1 MSDIEKSKDISKIL
15 RHLPSIDSLLREH
28 ASGSI
33 LPDRTRAGFLII
45 SRQALDKTRERI
57 INEERDLKYNSSN
70 EQDLKNSLR
79 EEVLVEISRGA
90 SSAES
95 KKLRHV
101 INATGVVIH
110 TNLGRSPLSEKA
122 RAAMVEKASRYC
134 NLEYDLSTGQR
145 GTRGARALD
154 LLAYVTGA
162 EAAIV
167 VNNCAAATLLVLSS
181 LAKGGETIISRG
193 ELVEIGGDFRVPEVM
208 EMSGTVLREVGTTNR
223 TKVSDYESAVNE
235 KTKVILSVHS
245 SNFKMIGFTSKPTT
259 SDLAD
264 FARQKNL
271 IFFEDAGSGALFGR
285 DFKAMENEPNIVES
299 IVSGVDVV
307 SFSGDKLLGGLQSG
321 IIVGKAHLIDKIRR
335 NPMYRALRVDKLVYS
350 CLEATLESFADGTEI
365 SDLPVL
371 RMLSESKESLQSR
384 CKTFIDEHLKNE
396 QEYLEIIDEASVIGG
411 GTTPGEYLPSVV
423 IALKSENS
431 TPNQIEERLRL
442 SDVPVISRISNDKVL
457 IDLRTVFSDEEGSL
471 ATAIK
476 NAVRGSQ
483 S

>member
-1 MSDIEKSKDISKIL
+1 
-15 RHLPSIDSLLREH
+15 
-28 ASGSI
+28 
-33 LPDRTRAGFLII
+33 
-45 SRQALDKTRERI
+45 
-57 INEERDLKYNSSN
+57 
-70 EQDLKNSLR
+70 
-79 EEVLVEISRGA
+79 
-90 SSAES
+90 
-95 KKLRHV
+95 
-101 INATGVVIH
+101 
-110 TNLGRSPLSEKA
+110 
-122 RAAMVEKASRYC
+122 
-134 NLEYDLSTGQR
+134 
-145 GTRGARALD
+145 
-154 LLAYVTGA
+154 
-162 EAAIV
+162 
-167 VNNCAAATLLVLSS
+167 
-181 LAKGGETIISRG
+181 
-193 ELVEIGGDFRVPEVM
+193 
-208 EMSGTVLREVGTTNR
+208 
-223 TKVSDYESAVNE
+223 
-235 KTKVILSVHS
+235 
-245 SNFKMIGFTSKPTT
+245 
-259 SDLAD
+259 
-264 FARQKNL
+264 
-271 IFFEDAGSGALFGR
+271 
-285 DFKAMENEPNIVES
+285 MENEPNIVES

-423 IALKSENS
+423 VALKSENS

-471 ATAIK
+471 ANAIK
-476 NAVRGSQ
+476 NAVRGNQ